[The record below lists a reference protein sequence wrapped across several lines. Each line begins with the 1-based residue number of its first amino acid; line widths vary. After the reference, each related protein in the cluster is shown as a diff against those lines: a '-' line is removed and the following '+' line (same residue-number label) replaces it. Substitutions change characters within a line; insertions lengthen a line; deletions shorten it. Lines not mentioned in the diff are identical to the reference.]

1 MPLVHS
7 NFAASLKKGMKK
19 IELNIKLKMKKL
31 ITILLCI
38 GVSHLS
44 AQTIL
49 TGKVKDDKGQPVP
62 MAMLKVENQSMGAK
76 ADANGQYK
84 ITFPAAGTYT
94 LIVSYIGFE
103 KETVQVAVAENQ
115 TTEKNITLK
124 SGNKKIKEVKVKGEK
139 TKSSETATL
148 AEQKNSVAAIEVIG
162 SQEMSRKGASDAQG
176 AVMKMAG
183 ISKEEGSSQIFVRGL
198 GDRYN
203 STMLNGMFLPSD
215 NPEYKNI
222 SLEYFPIEVIQNI
235 GVSKTYNSNLLGD
248 FGGATINIAT
258 KDFSGKPFLSGSI
271 KAGLNTQ
278 SISNKNLGSGLSL
291 LGNVENAEIP
301 TTVNAQFIE
310 RAWNPEERTL
320 PLINSEVSVNGG
332 WSHSFNTKV
341 KLSLFGTA
349 TMSNK
354 YQYFTGMTK
363 IVDAQANL
371 RDSASKESYTYSVN
385 QNAMLNLVLRTSEKF
400 KTKINYLGFR
410 TAANQ
415 WNDYYGYDGSSTLP
429 TYRRRNVKDIS
440 TLHILQWINEYK
452 HNDRIS
458 FSLNASYSDIQN
470 DQPDRLTQTYNYFG
484 GNWLINTNQD
494 GNMSSYYQ
502 NLHDND
508 YSINA
513 LSKIVLQK
521 DKKTELEKTTLS
533 LGYTLRLKQREF
545 TQYEY
550 IFKSVVPNPSGY
562 VLPNQI
568 DEYFNATNLSSGA
581 YRIYGENNLG
591 GKINPNVYD
600 GQLTV
605 NSPNLNIDH
614 KFTEKLDISFG
625 ARLDIINQ
633 LVNWNIVSTTPVKGN
648 VSFDDFKILPFVN
661 MRYKL
666 TEEQNLKFA
675 FSKTY
680 TLPQFKELAPFL
692 YYDISTF
699 NTRGNPFLYTS
710 DNYNID
716 LKWEM
721 FPTKSELISVAGF
734 GKIIQNPINKI
745 FEAATGQT
753 QMTYANSGD
762 MAFVTGIEI
771 EVKKNLIDQFKGDT
785 TRLQYQLIGGF
796 NVSALYSHQDL
807 NTNKVVAETK
817 RNGTSYTTPVFSFP
831 TATLQGA
838 SPLVC
843 NLDLTYRLK
852 FKKYEPQFTLTAN
865 YFHDRL
871 YAIGAQTAGNA
882 YEKGF
887 VTLDLI
893 TRHTLSKKVNMS
905 FNIRNILNPSIERY
919 QEFQNYDLVINQ
931 FKRGIDFS
939 AGVNYTF

>member
-1 MPLVHS
+1 
-7 NFAASLKKGMKK
+7 MKQ
-19 IELNIKLKMKKL
+19 L
-31 ITILLCI
+31 ITLLFL
-38 GVSHLS
+38 SYSYLS
-44 AQTIL
+44 AQSIL
-49 TGKVKDDKGQPVP
+49 TGKVFDENGTAISA
-62 MAMLKVENQSMGAK
+62 AMLKVEGASLGAK
-76 ADANGQYK
+76 TDASGQYK
-84 ITFPAAGTYT
+84 ITFPNAGSYT
-94 LIVSYIGFE
+94 IVISYIGFE
-103 KETVQVAVAENQ
+103 KETIQVTLQENQ
-115 TTEKNITLK
+115 TIEKNITLK

-139 TKSSETATL
+139 SKSTETAAL
-148 AEQKNSVAAIEVIG
+148 AEQKNSVAAIEVMG
-162 SQEMSRKGASDAQG
+162 SQEMSRKGASDAQA
-176 AVMKMAG
+176 AVVKMAG

-235 GVSKTYNSNLLGD
+235 GVSKTYNSTLLGD

-258 KDFSGKPFLSGSI
+258 KDFSGKPFLSGSF
-271 KAGLNTQ
+271 KAGVNSQ
-278 SISNKNLGSGLSL
+278 SISNKNLGSGLGFI
-291 LGNVENAEIP
+291 GNVENAEIP

-320 PLINSEVSVNGG
+320 PLINSELSVNGG
-332 WSHSFNTKV
+332 WSHSFNSKV
-341 KLSLFGTA
+341 KLSAFGTA

-371 RDSASKESYTYSVN
+371 RDFASRESYTYSVN
-385 QNAMLNLVLRTSEKF
+385 HNAMVNLVLRTSEKF
-400 KTKINYLGFR
+400 KTKLNFLIFR

-415 WNDYYGYDGSSTLP
+415 WNDYNGYDGSSSLP

-440 TLHILQWINEYK
+440 TLNILQWINEYK
-452 HNDRIS
+452 HNDRLS
-458 FSLNASYSDIQN
+458 FSLSASYSDIQN

-508 YSINA
+508 YSVNA

-521 DKKTELEKTTLS
+521 DKKTELEKTSLS
-533 LGYTLRLKQREF
+533 LGYTARIKERSF

-562 VLPNQI
+562 ILPNQI
-568 DEYFNATNLSSGA
+568 DEYFSAANLSSGA
-581 YRIYGENNLG
+581 YRIYGENNIG

-600 GQLTV
+600 GELIV
-605 NSPNLNIDH
+605 NSPNINIDH
-614 KFTEKLDISFG
+614 KFTDKLDVSFG

-633 LVNWNIVSTTPVKGN
+633 LVNWNVVSTTPVKGN
-648 VSFDDFKILPFVN
+648 VGFDDYKILPFIN
-661 MRYKL
+661 LRYKL
-666 TEEQNLKFA
+666 TEEQNLKLA
-675 FSKTY
+675 LSKTY

-699 NTRGNPFLYTS
+699 NTRGNPFLYSS
-710 DNYNID
+710 DNYNFD

-721 FPTKSELISVAGF
+721 FPTRSELISVAGF
-734 GKIIQNPINKI
+734 AKFIQNPINKI

-762 MAFVTGIEI
+762 MAMVMGVEL
-771 EVKKNLIDQFKGDT
+771 ELKKNLIDQMKGDT
-785 TRLQYQLIGGF
+785 TKTQFQLIGGF
-796 NVSALYSHQDL
+796 NISALYSHQDL
-807 NTNKVVAETK
+807 NTTKVRDETK
-817 RNGTSYTTPVFSFP
+817 RNGTSYTTPVF
-831 TATLQGA
+831 TLANTTLQGA

-843 NLDLTYRLK
+843 NADITYRLK
-852 FKKYEPQFTLTAN
+852 LKNYEPQFTLTAN

-871 YAIGAQTAGNA
+871 YAIGAQSAGNT
-882 YEKGF
+882 YEKGY
-887 VTLDLI
+887 VALDLI
-893 TRHTLSKKVNMS
+893 TRHSFSKKLNISVNV
-905 FNIRNILNPSIERY
+905 RNILNPSIERY
-919 QEFQNYDLVINQ
+919 QEFSNYDLVVNQ
-931 FKRGIDFS
+931 FKKGIDFS